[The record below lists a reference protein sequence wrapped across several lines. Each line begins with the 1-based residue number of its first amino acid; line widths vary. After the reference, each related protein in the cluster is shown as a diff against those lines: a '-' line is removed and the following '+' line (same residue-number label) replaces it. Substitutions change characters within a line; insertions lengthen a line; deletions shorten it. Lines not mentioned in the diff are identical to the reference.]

1 MNEKKNKIK
10 HHIRNF
16 NELTPRM
23 IEEIMDFTDS
33 EKMELIITYN
43 STLMLIRDLL
53 ETVMKLND

>member
-1 MNEKKNKIK
+1 MNEEKNKIK
-10 HHIRNF
+10 NHIRIF

-43 STLMLIRDLL
+43 STLVFIRDLL